1 LLFLKIFGAILAL
14 GVGLYMGGSGR
25 YRPDDEEIEKALG
38 GSGYTKRAKRRF
50 TLFGWLRQT
59 DERSSHIRRRTRG
72 LSTRRFDLI
81 PPDKKKD

>member
-1 LLFLKIFGAILAL
+1 MLFLKIFGAVLAL

-25 YRPDDEEIEKALG
+25 YRPDEEEIEKALG

-59 DERSSHIRRRTRG
+59 EERSSHIRRRTRG